1 MASKKILIISEYA
14 ADFSSLGAALD
25 RAENDRYQY
34 VTVNTRDQ
42 PIDSLIDPSIDAVI
56 LAYTQET
63 EYLLRLAK
71 KKDLSLPI
79 ILLIDPGTEAQAE
92 KLKAAGATDY
102 IVRGFISDD
111 MLHGVL
117 DYTIVLSDVEGQQD
131 QLVRQQQIEGS
142 VQQGGEHLHSAAK
155 SAGEPDRF
163 QATNESPAPNSA
175 PEPTPAPS
183 PDPIP
188 KPTPV
193 ARTAKSPAP
202 ETKTTFEFVPDPVEP
217 AAAKPA
223 PAQKL
228 SAALI
233 NPWKLITLT
242 LLIAIVLASAALFQ
256 QRLTREI
263 RLEQLETS
271 NEILTQQLLQ
281 AQSNLSLSLPTPE
294 PEPTPTPEPTPEPT
308 PTPEPAPTPQPE
320 PEPTP
325 APTPAPTPT
334 PVGAQNITATSGDP
348 GGSTPPVTALPISK
362 GTRDS
367 WFINLGTFN
376 NHSDAQN
383 FADSLAP
390 TSHSLELQA
399 AEISGRRLYRV
410 RLVNLPSKEVADSL
424 ARDYELSFG
433 GQRLW
438 VGRE

>member
-56 LAYTQET
+56 LAYTEET
-63 EYLLRLAK
+63 EYLLRLSE

-155 SAGEPDRF
+155 SAGEPDRL
-163 QATNESPAPNSA
+163 QATNESPTPNPA

-256 QRLTREI
+256 QRLNSEI

-294 PEPTPTPEPTPEPT
+294 PT
-308 PTPEPAPTPQPE
+308 
-320 PEPTP
+320 
-325 APTPAPTPT
+325 PTPT

>member
-256 QRLTREI
+256 QRLNSEI

-294 PEPTPTPEPTPEPT
+294 PT
-308 PTPEPAPTPQPE
+308 
-320 PEPTP
+320 
-325 APTPAPTPT
+325 PTPT

-348 GGSTPPVTALPISK
+348 GGPTPPVTALPISK

>member
-71 KKDLSLPI
+71 NKDLSLPI

-308 PTPEPAPTPQPE
+308 PTPEP
-320 PEPTP
+320 
-325 APTPAPTPT
+325 
-334 PVGAQNITATSGDP
+334 VGAQNITATSGDP